1 MEKMKT
7 FLLMRKL
14 LLFISCAL
22 TAIAL
27 KAQTPS
33 IEALRTCAAE
43 KGMSPK
49 EYIFKQFEKSDIV
62 VLGER
67 DHRDTIQYD
76 LIHDILADPRFAEQV
91 GHVYTEVG
99 SYNMTDDVNR
109 LLQGVYPTEAVFM
122 DSLYAYYRKSETFYP
137 IWEKSNRVKFLK
149 GIYEVNR
156 TSPKKIKLG
165 LTDCEFSWDEIRTV
179 EDYKKFWKSPGL
191 NDRDSVMAAHISEMY
206 ARQTPLNGKRKA
218 LVITNQPHAIN
229 YSMTLKK
236 TNTVYGV
243 QGWWMKKNFGEEKV
257 KIVVLNWFD
266 YNLFD
271 GSNFPMTGD
280 GHWDAA
286 FELLQC
292 RPFAIDLKNT
302 PYGKT
307 AYNGLAGGTTSHVKE
322 KCWQDVADGL
332 IYYAPLYDHVAA
344 WGIEGIITK
353 EFEPEIKRRVTI
365 FFQAT
370 QPGIEIPIKAAI
382 DEYNVFH
389 TFPTVFRSKEEVKDL
404 IMKVLEK
411 NP

>member
-1 MEKMKT
+1 MKN
-7 FLLMRKL
+7 L
-14 LLFISCAL
+14 LLIIFCAF

-27 KAQTPS
+27 KAQPPS

-43 KGMSPK
+43 KGIPPK
-49 EYIFKQFEKSDIV
+49 EYIFKLFEKSDIV

>member
-1 MEKMKT
+1 
-7 FLLMRKL
+7 MRNL
-14 LLFISCAL
+14 LLLISCAF

-27 KAQTPS
+27 KAQPPS

-43 KGMSPK
+43 KGIPPK
-49 EYIFKQFEKSDIV
+49 EYIFKLFEKSDIV

-236 TNTVYGV
+236 TNTIYGV

>member
-1 MEKMKT
+1 MKN
-7 FLLMRKL
+7 L
-14 LLFISCAL
+14 LLIIFCAF

-27 KAQTPS
+27 KAQPPS

-49 EYIFKQFEKSDIV
+49 EYIFKLFEKSDIV

-179 EDYKKFWKSPGL
+179 EDFKKFWKSPGL

-206 ARQTPLNGKRKA
+206 ARQTPLNGKCKA

-229 YSMTLKK
+229 YSMILKK
-236 TNTVYGV
+236 TNTVYGA

-292 RPFAIDLKNT
+292 HPFAIDLKNT

-307 AYNGLAGGTTSHVKE
+307 AYNGLAGGTTSHVKN

-344 WGIEGIITK
+344 WGVEGIITK
-353 EFEPEIKRRVTI
+353 EFEPEIKRRLTI

>member
-1 MEKMKT
+1 MKN
-7 FLLMRKL
+7 L
-14 LLFISCAL
+14 LLIIFCAF

-27 KAQTPS
+27 KAQPPS

-49 EYIFKQFEKSDIV
+49 EYIFKLFEKSDIV

-179 EDYKKFWKSPGL
+179 EDFKKFWKSPGL
-191 NDRDSVMAAHISEMY
+191 NNRDSVMAAHISEMY

-229 YSMTLKK
+229 YSMILKK
-236 TNTVYGV
+236 TNTVYGA

-292 RPFAIDLKNT
+292 HPFAIDLKNT

-307 AYNGLAGGTTSHVKE
+307 AYNGLAGGTTSHVKN

-344 WGIEGIITK
+344 WGVEGIITK
-353 EFEPEIKRRVTI
+353 EFEPEIKRRLTI

>member
-1 MEKMKT
+1 MKN
-7 FLLMRKL
+7 L
-14 LLFISCAL
+14 LLIIFCAF

-27 KAQTPS
+27 KAQPPS

-49 EYIFKQFEKSDIV
+49 EYIFKLFEKSDIV

-179 EDYKKFWKSPGL
+179 EDFKKFWKSPGL

-229 YSMTLKK
+229 YSMILKK
-236 TNTVYGV
+236 TNTVYGA

-307 AYNGLAGGTTSHVKE
+307 AYNGLAGGTTSHVKN

-344 WGIEGIITK
+344 WGVEGIITK
-353 EFEPEIKRRVTI
+353 EFEPEIKRRLTI

>member
-1 MEKMKT
+1 
-7 FLLMRKL
+7 MRNL
-14 LLFISCAL
+14 LLLIFSAF

-67 DHRDTIQYD
+67 DHRDTVQYD
-76 LIHDILADPRFAEQV
+76 LIHDILADPRFAEQI
-91 GHVYTEVG
+91 GYVYTEVG
-99 SYNMTDDVNR
+99 SSNMNDDVNR
-109 LLQGVYPTEAVFM
+109 LLQGSYPTEANFM

-137 IWEKSNRVKFLK
+137 IWEKYNRVKFLK
-149 GIYEVNR
+149 GIYEINR
-156 TSPKKIKLG
+156 TSPRKIKLG
-165 LTDCEFSWDEIRTV
+165 EIRTV
-179 EDYKKFWKSPGL
+179 EDYKKFWESRTV
-191 NDRDSVMAAHISEMY
+191 NYRDSLMATHISEMF

-218 LVITNQPHAIN
+218 LVITSQPHAIN
-229 YSMTLKK
+229 DSMILKK
-236 TNTVYGV
+236 RNAVYGT
-243 QGWWMKKNFGEEKV
+243 QGWWMKKIFGEERV

-271 GSNFPMTGD
+271 GSNFPMTGE

-286 FELLQC
+286 FELLEC
-292 RPFAIDLKNT
+292 RPFAIDLRNT
-302 PYGKT
+302 PYGET
-307 AYNGLAGGTTSHVKE
+307 AYNGLVGGTTTNVKN

-344 WGIEGIITK
+344 WGIEGLITK
-353 EFEPEIKRRVTI
+353 EFKPEIKRRLTI

-370 QPGIEIPIKAAI
+370 QPGAEIPMEAAI

-389 TFPTVFRSKEEVKDL
+389 AHPAAIKSKEEVKE
-404 IMKVLEK
+404 KVLEK
-411 NP
+411 NIRQ

>member
-1 MEKMKT
+1 MKN
-7 FLLMRKL
+7 L
-14 LLFISCAL
+14 LLIIFCAF

-27 KAQTPS
+27 KAQPPS

-49 EYIFKQFEKSDIV
+49 EYIFKLFEKSDIV

-191 NDRDSVMAAHISEMY
+191 NDRDNVMAAHISEMY

-236 TNTVYGV
+236 TNTVYGA

>member
-1 MEKMKT
+1 MKN
-7 FLLMRKL
+7 L
-14 LLFISCAL
+14 LLIIFCAF

-27 KAQTPS
+27 KAQPPS

-43 KGMSPK
+43 KGIPPK
-49 EYIFKQFEKSDIV
+49 EYIFKLFEKSDIV

-302 PYGKT
+302 PHGKT

>member
-1 MEKMKT
+1 MRN
-7 FLLMRKL
+7 FLLL
-14 LLFISCAL
+14 IFSAF

-67 DHRDTIQYD
+67 DHRDTVQYD

-91 GHVYTEVG
+91 GYVYTEVG
-99 SYNMTDDVNR
+99 SYNMNDDVNR
-109 LLQGVYPTEAVFM
+109 LLQGSYPTEAAFM
-122 DSLYAYYRKSETFYP
+122 DSLYAYYRKSEVFYP
-137 IWEKSNRVKFLK
+137 IWEKYNRVKFLK
-149 GIYEVNR
+149 GIYEINR
-156 TSPKKIKLG
+156 TSPRKIRLG
-165 LTDCEFSWDEIRTV
+165 LTDCEFSWGEIRTV
-179 EDYKKFWKSPGL
+179 EDYKKFWESRTV
-191 NDRDSVMAAHISEMY
+191 NYRDSLMAAHISEMF

-218 LVITNQPHAIN
+218 LVITSQPHAIN
-229 YSMTLKK
+229 DSMILKK
-236 TNTVYGV
+236 RNAVYGT
-243 QGWWMKKNFGEEKV
+243 QGWWMKKIFGEERV

-266 YNLFD
+266 YNLFN

-280 GHWDAA
+280 GNWDAA
-286 FELLQC
+286 FELLEC

-302 PYGKT
+302 PYGET
-307 AYNGLAGGTTSHVKE
+307 AYNGLAGGTTTHVKN

-344 WGIEGIITK
+344 WGIEGLVNE
-353 EFEPEIKRRVTI
+353 EFEPEIKRRLTL

-370 QPGIEIPIKAAI
+370 QPGAEIPMEAAI

-389 TFPTVFRSKEEVKDL
+389 AHPATIKSKEEVKE
-404 IMKVLEK
+404 IIRKVLEK
-411 NP
+411 NIRQ

>member
-1 MEKMKT
+1 MKN
-7 FLLMRKL
+7 L
-14 LLFISCAL
+14 LLIIFCAF

-27 KAQTPS
+27 KAQPPS

-49 EYIFKQFEKSDIV
+49 EYIFKLFEKSDIV

-229 YSMTLKK
+229 YSMILKK
-236 TNTVYGV
+236 TNTVYGA

-307 AYNGLAGGTTSHVKE
+307 AYNGLAGGTTSHVKN

-344 WGIEGIITK
+344 WGVEGIITK
-353 EFEPEIKRRVTI
+353 EFEPEIKRRLTI

>member
-1 MEKMKT
+1 M
-7 FLLMRKL
+7 
-14 LLFISCAL
+14 
-22 TAIAL
+22 
-27 KAQTPS
+27 
-33 IEALRTCAAE
+33 
-43 KGMSPK
+43 
-49 EYIFKQFEKSDIV
+49 
-62 VLGER
+62 
-67 DHRDTIQYD
+67 
-76 LIHDILADPRFAEQV
+76 
-91 GHVYTEVG
+91 
-99 SYNMTDDVNR
+99 
-109 LLQGVYPTEAVFM
+109 
-122 DSLYAYYRKSETFYP
+122 
-137 IWEKSNRVKFLK
+137 
-149 GIYEVNR
+149 
-156 TSPKKIKLG
+156 KKI
-165 LTDCEFSWDEIRTV
+165 
-179 EDYKKFWKSPGL
+179 
-191 NDRDSVMAAHISEMY
+191 
-206 ARQTPLNGKRKA
+206 
-218 LVITNQPHAIN
+218 
-229 YSMTLKK
+229 
-236 TNTVYGV
+236 
-243 QGWWMKKNFGEEKV
+243 FGEEKV

-302 PYGKT
+302 PHGKT

-344 WGIEGIITK
+344 WGIEGLITK

-370 QPGIEIPIKAAI
+370 QPGAEIPIKAAI

>member
-1 MEKMKT
+1 MKN
-7 FLLMRKL
+7 L
-14 LLFISCAL
+14 LLIIFCAF

-27 KAQTPS
+27 KAQPPS

-49 EYIFKQFEKSDIV
+49 EYIFKLFEKSDIV

-179 EDYKKFWKSPGL
+179 EDFKKFWKSPGL
-191 NDRDSVMAAHISEMY
+191 NRSRQCNGCPYFGNVCTPDTLERQAQGFGDNQSAACHQLFDDSQKDQYGLWS
-206 ARQTPLNGKRKA
+206 TG
-218 LVITNQPHAIN
+218 LVD
-229 YSMTLKK
+229 
-236 TNTVYGV
+236 
-243 QGWWMKKNFGEEKV
+243 EEKLWRR
-257 KIVVLNWFD
+257 KSQNR
-266 YNLFD
+266 
-271 GSNFPMTGD
+271 GT
-280 GHWDAA
+280 
-286 FELLQC
+286 EL
-292 RPFAIDLKNT
+292 
-302 PYGKT
+302 
-307 AYNGLAGGTTSHVKE
+307 V
-322 KCWQDVADGL
+322 
-332 IYYAPLYDHVAA
+332 
-344 WGIEGIITK
+344 
-353 EFEPEIKRRVTI
+353 
-365 FFQAT
+365 
-370 QPGIEIPIKAAI
+370 
-382 DEYNVFH
+382 
-389 TFPTVFRSKEEVKDL
+389 
-404 IMKVLEK
+404 
-411 NP
+411 

>member
-1 MEKMKT
+1 MKN
-7 FLLMRKL
+7 L
-14 LLFISCAL
+14 LLIIFCAF

-27 KAQTPS
+27 KAQPPS

-49 EYIFKQFEKSDIV
+49 EYIFKLFEKSDIV

-179 EDYKKFWKSPGL
+179 EDFKKFWKSPGL

-229 YSMTLKK
+229 YSMILKK
-236 TNTVYGV
+236 TNTVYGA

-307 AYNGLAGGTTSHVKE
+307 AYNGLAGGTTSHVKN

-344 WGIEGIITK
+344 WGVEGIITK

>member
-1 MEKMKT
+1 MKN
-7 FLLMRKL
+7 L
-14 LLFISCAL
+14 LLIIFCAF

-27 KAQTPS
+27 KAQPPS

-43 KGMSPK
+43 KGIPPK
-49 EYIFKQFEKSDIV
+49 EYIFKLFEKSDIV

-229 YSMTLKK
+229 YSMILKK
-236 TNTVYGV
+236 TNTVYGA

-344 WGIEGIITK
+344 WGIEGLITK

-370 QPGIEIPIKAAI
+370 QPGAEIPIKAAI

>member
-1 MEKMKT
+1 MKN
-7 FLLMRKL
+7 L
-14 LLFISCAL
+14 LLIIFCAF

-27 KAQTPS
+27 KAQPPS

-43 KGMSPK
+43 KGIPPK
-49 EYIFKQFEKSDIV
+49 EYIFKLFEKSDIV

-344 WGIEGIITK
+344 WGIEGLITK